1 MAVVDLIF
9 SISTIHLE
17 FKANVKKSK
26 TVVDVRH
33 LGLELEPLYL
43 KYENAKVQESC

>member
-1 MAVVDLIF
+1 MTAVDLIF

-26 TVVDVRH
+26 TIVDFRH
-33 LGLELEPLYL
+33 LGC
-43 KYENAKVQESC
+43 V